1 MTFHEPKDDT
11 DIQLLADMNRQLIQ
25 DEGHRNSMTL
35 PELYRRIQRWLAEEY
50 RALIIQNDA
59 VVIGYILF
67 RQDTDWLYIRQF
79 FIVPTSRRKGLGK
92 LAIQKL
98 REDVWK
104 NTKIR
109 LDVLVNNS
117 RGIAFWK
124 SVGFSEYSLTME
136 YDN

>member
-11 DIQLLADMNRQLIQ
+11 DIQLLTDMNRQLIQ
-25 DEGHRNSMTL
+25 DEGHRNLMTL

-50 RALIIQNDA
+50 RALIIQDDA
-59 VVIGYILF
+59 MVIGYILF
-67 RQDTDWLYIRQF
+67 RRDTDWLYIRQF
-79 FIVPTSRRKGLGK
+79 FIVPAFRRKGLGK

-98 REDVWK
+98 REDVWR

-109 LDVLVNNS
+109 LDVLVGNFH
-117 RGIAFWK
+117 GVAFWE
-124 SVGFSEYSLTME
+124 SAGFSGYSLTME